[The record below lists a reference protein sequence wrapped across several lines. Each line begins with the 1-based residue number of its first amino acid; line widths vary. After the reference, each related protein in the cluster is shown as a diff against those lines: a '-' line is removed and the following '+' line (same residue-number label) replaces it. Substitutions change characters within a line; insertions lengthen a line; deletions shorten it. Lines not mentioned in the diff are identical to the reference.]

1 MLILARKLHESI
13 IIGDKIVVSV
23 VEIKGDQ
30 VKLGI
35 EAPASV
41 KVYRREVYEAIQ
53 EENRAA
59 SRSAPERIAPLSG
72 FFGTQ
77 RSGKTAHRN
86 ATGAQNPASESEPGS
101 GPDSSGLPDSGAS
114 APPDRDRP

>member
-35 EAPASV
+35 DAPASV

-77 RSGKTAHRN
+77 RSGKASPSHRN
-86 ATGAQNPASESEPGS
+86 VPDERKPGPEAKPDPGNGPS
-101 GPDSSGLPDSGAS
+101 GPGDPDSPTS
-114 APPDRDRP
+114 QE